1 MIFPDWLLIPGDR
14 RRLNSSDSWQ
24 LKSLRGKCTIGDHCR
39 VLSKHPDCSRIYGE
53 YDACN
58 EALIGHTS
66 AMSMAG
72 RRYDAAGEK
81 KPRLS
86 PTDRFAVKDDTV
98 PHTGND
104 CLSAS
109 KRQTPWTGDNIRSYA
124 SMTAMC
130 GYKGACPCIRG
141 AFSG

>member
-1 MIFPDWLLIPGDR
+1 ME
-14 RRLNSSDSWQ
+14 N
-24 LKSLRGKCTIGDHCR
+24 HCCI
-39 VLSKHPDCSRIYGE
+39 LSKRPYCSRISGE

-58 EALIGHTS
+58 EALLAILVRCRWPKDVYG
-66 AMSMAG
+66 
-72 RRYDAAGEK
+72 AAGEK
-81 KPRLS
+81 KPGLS
-86 PTDRFAVKDDTV
+86 PTDRFAVKKDDTV

-109 KRQTPWTGDNIRSYA
+109 KRQTPWTGNNVRSYA